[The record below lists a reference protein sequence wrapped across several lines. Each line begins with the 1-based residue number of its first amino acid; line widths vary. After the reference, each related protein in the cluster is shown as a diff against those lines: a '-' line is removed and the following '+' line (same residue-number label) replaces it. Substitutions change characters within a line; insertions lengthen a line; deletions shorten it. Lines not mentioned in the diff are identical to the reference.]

1 MTIAQSLYENSHI
14 TYMRTDSAT
23 LGQSAQTVAISTIE
37 NQFSKQY
44 VHPQYSTD
52 ISRQE
57 GPKKKQLNAQEA
69 HEAIRPTT
77 KLISFPDGTQ
87 RELFVEPNATGLVG
101 LEKKLYDLIYKR
113 TLASV
118 MAPALF
124 ETSTINIH
132 GKSGNMEG
140 NFKANERKMIFPG
153 YQMISKM
160 ESPSPLN
167 QTTCDVEQELFPKV
181 GTQLILSSTNPNQFE
196 SDLMSIPDEGEVQD
210 EVFEDTTNPSPTFSP
225 GIVITSHKTAPPLR
239 FTEASFIRELETAG
253 VGRPSTYAS
262 IIQTLEDRGYILVD
276 KRTIIPTVKGIVV
289 SNLLSKYFPEIILP
303 EFTSKM
309 ETNLDLIAQGKL
321 NRTNYLK
328 SFYLGDQTS
337 ILNPTKTALGLKFK
351 AIEVSNERNR
361 LSSMVAATAAASGR
375 LSPTSS
381 PSSSLASAYDYKVLD
396 IKTLAKYG
404 KLLYTGEEE
413 LILEKEITI
422 PASPEEKKSS
432 SGLTFSDDSIDNL
445 RTKVQRWKLSIGDD
459 IRKLNEEYLEGI
471 QRSACE
477 GLDYC
482 PSIIPPLHNRNHD
495 RPRGKFI
502 GRWMEKDIYLK
513 DGRFGPYLDHEGFFW
528 YVNFLSFLLCLLSLV
543 SS

>member
-14 TYMRTDSAT
+14 TYMRTDSAA
-23 LGQSAQTVAISTIE
+23 LGQSAQTIAISTIE
-37 NQFSKQY
+37 NEFSKQY
-44 VHPQYSTD
+44 VHPQYSAE

-77 KLISFPDGTQ
+77 KLVSFPDGTQ

-132 GKSGNMEG
+132 GKCGNIEG
-140 NFKANERKMIFPG
+140 IFKANERKMLFPG
-153 YQMISKM
+153 YQMISKV
-160 ESPSPLN
+160 ESPTPLKQN
-167 QTTCDVEQELFPKV
+167 QSDQIEQELFPKV
-181 GTQLILSSTNPNQFE
+181 GTRLTLSSTNPNQFE
-196 SDLMSIPDEGEVQD
+196 NDIMSIPDETHESEVQD
-210 EVFEDTTNPSPTFSP
+210 ELFENSPTMSP

-289 SNLLSKYFPEIILP
+289 SNLLSKYFPEITLP

-321 NRTNYLK
+321 NRTQYLR
-328 SFYLGDQTS
+328 SFYLGEQTS
-337 ILNPTKTALGLKFK
+337 ILNPTPTAPGLKFK

-361 LSSMVAATAAASGR
+361 LSSMVAATGSGK
-375 LSPTSS
+375 LSTT
-381 PSSSLASAYDYKVLD
+381 SSLASAYDYKVLD
-396 IKTLAKYG
+396 IKTLTKYG

-413 LILEKEITI
+413 LILEKEIAI
-422 PASPEEKKSS
+422 PASSEEKKSS
-432 SGLTFSDDSIDNL
+432 PGLAFTADSIDEL

-459 IRKLNEEYLEGI
+459 IRKLNEEYLEGV

-528 YVNFLSFLLCLLSLV
+528 
-543 SS
+543 